1 VAINAV
7 EAAVK
12 SGRISMKRI
21 DQSVNRILLAKARVG
36 LATKR
41 VVDLDDISSVV
52 DSPESE
58 AVAQD
63 IADKS
68 VTLVK
73 NTDNMLPLK
82 TTATTAFFALVEGR
96 TSVEGLAMAAEIRRR
111 CCTNVTILDSSMS
124 DADLQAALSK
134 TTNATQYVVAAFAS
148 VAAYRGTNALAGNFP
163 QFIQNLLSTK
173 KPVAFIAMGNPYLL
187 RSFPDVS
194 AYIATYSTVP
204 PSEVAVVKALFGEIP
219 IKGKLPV
226 TIPGYAQ
233 YGDGISLA
241 ASKASAPP
249 TPLEP

>member
-1 VAINAV
+1 LMPPDGEVAINAV

-82 TTATTAFFALVEGR
+82 ALATTAFFALVEGR
-96 TSVEGLAMAAEIRRR
+96 TSVEGLAMAA
-111 CCTNVTILDSSMS
+111 
-124 DADLQAALSK
+124 
-134 TTNATQYVVAAFAS
+134 
-148 VAAYRGTNALAGNFP
+148 
-163 QFIQNLLSTK
+163 
-173 KPVAFIAMGNPYLL
+173 
-187 RSFPDVS
+187 
-194 AYIATYSTVP
+194 
-204 PSEVAVVKALFGEIP
+204 
-219 IKGKLPV
+219 
-226 TIPGYAQ
+226 
-233 YGDGISLA
+233 
-241 ASKASAPP
+241 
-249 TPLEP
+249 